1 MTKYKQYYQNM
12 MTQNKDKFAEF
23 KEIHEKFEVDK
34 EKYRDEFNQV
44 GQKIVDTIRDWDRR
58 LCSAMGRGQFSKY
71 SEQLS
76 DKFWG
81 EVRKEFKLID
91 LVGVYEKC

>member
-12 MTQNKDKFAEF
+12 MEQEKQKFAEF
-23 KEIHEKFEVDK
+23 KKIHDKFELDK
-34 EKYRDEFNQV
+34 DKNREEFNQV
-44 GQKIVDTIRDWDRR
+44 GQKVVDVIRDWDRR
-58 LCSAMGRGQFSKY
+58 LCSAMGRGVFSKY

-91 LVGVYEKC
+91 LVGVKTRM